1 METKEYP
8 WYELIENQDKFVQI
22 IKKQKEEYSTN
33 FPEHL
38 SQEVWNFFDLILST
52 PVRNLTIL
60 LQETQ
65 FRDIFKVRVR
75 LVKTKKW
82 KHVDKPNARNSL
94 TKLFKTSCKEIK
106 YDSTS

>member
-22 IKKQKEEYSTN
+22 IKKQKEEYSSN
-33 FPEHL
+33 FPKHL
-38 SQEVWNFFDLILST
+38 SQEIWDFFDLILST

-65 FRDIFKVRVR
+65 HRDVFKTRVK
-75 LVKTKKW
+75 LNKTKVWRHLDNPKA
-82 KHVDKPNARNSL
+82 KNSL
-94 TKLFKTSCKEIK
+94 TKLFKTSCQEVK
-106 YDSTS
+106 S